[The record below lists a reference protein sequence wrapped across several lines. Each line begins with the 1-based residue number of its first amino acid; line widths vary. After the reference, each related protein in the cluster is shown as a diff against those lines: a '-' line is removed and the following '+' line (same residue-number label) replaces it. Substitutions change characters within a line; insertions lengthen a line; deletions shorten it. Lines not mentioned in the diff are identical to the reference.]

1 MRVQK
6 YNFEATSMNK
16 VSSVFIDKASF
27 HLPIGLYEG
36 EMRTGNTILI
46 SVDVRYRPSTNEETA
61 AAVDYETLYR
71 LMREAT
77 ETPTAYLETVA
88 QDLIERIRR
97 EFAALNLNSVDVR
110 VEKPHPPIPRFQ
122 AASVGVEIRWTDEF

>member
-36 EMRTGNTILI
+36 EMRTGNAILI

-88 QDLIERIRR
+88 QDLMERIRR
-97 EFAALNLNSVDVR
+97 EFVALNLNSVDVR

-122 AASVGVEIRWTDEF
+122 AASVGVEIRWTAEF

>member
-6 YNFEATSMNK
+6 YNFEATSMNR

-27 HLPIGLYEG
+27 HLPIGLYDG
-36 EMRTGNTILI
+36 EMRTGNAILI
-46 SVDVRYRPSTNEETA
+46 SAEVQYAAAEGPQTS

-71 LMREAT
+71 LMREVT
-77 ETPTAYLETVA
+77 EKPTAYLETVA
-88 QDLIERIRR
+88 EDLLERIRGA
-97 EFAALNLNSVDVR
+97 FAQLNLRSVAVR

-122 AASVGVEIRWTDEF
+122 AASVGVEIRWTAEF

>member
-6 YNFEATSMNK
+6 YNFGATSMNK

-27 HLPIGLYEG
+27 HLPIGLYDG
-36 EMRTGNTILI
+36 EMRTGNAILI
-46 SVDVRYRPSTNEETA
+46 SVEVRYIPSGNNETA

-88 QDLIERIRR
+88 DNLLELIRSAFERQK
-97 EFAALNLNSVDVR
+97 LTTVVVR

-122 AASVGVEIRWTDEF
+122 AASVGVEIRWTAEF

>member
-1 MRVQK
+1 
-6 YNFEATSMNK
+6 MNK

-27 HLPIGLYEG
+27 HLPIGLYDG
-36 EMRTGNTILI
+36 EMRTGNAILI
-46 SVDVRYRPSTNEETA
+46 SVDVHYIPSGNNETA
-61 AAVDYETLYR
+61 AAVDYETLYH

-88 QDLIERIRR
+88 ENLLELIRR
-97 EFAALNLNSVDVR
+97 AFERLKLTTVAVR

-122 AASVGVEIRWTDEF
+122 AASVGVEIRWTAEF

>member
-1 MRVQK
+1 
-6 YNFEATSMNK
+6 MNK

-27 HLPIGLYEG
+27 HLPIGLYDG
-36 EMRTGNTILI
+36 EMRTGNAILI
-46 SVDVRYRPSTNEETA
+46 SVEVRYIPSGNNETA
-61 AAVDYETLYR
+61 AAVDYETLYL

-88 QDLIERIRR
+88 DNLLELIRSAFERQK
-97 EFAALNLNSVDVR
+97 LTTVVVR

-122 AASVGVEIRWTDEF
+122 AASVGVEIRWTAEF